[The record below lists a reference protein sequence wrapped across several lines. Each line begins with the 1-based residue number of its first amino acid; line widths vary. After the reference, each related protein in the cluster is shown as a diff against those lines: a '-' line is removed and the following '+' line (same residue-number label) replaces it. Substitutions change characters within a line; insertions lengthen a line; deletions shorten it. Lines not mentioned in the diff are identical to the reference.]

1 MAYMSY
7 CVFEGT
13 ANEMGECIS
22 KMEDASSIDDL
33 EMNQYEQDAFK
44 MLYKLSK
51 VYIKHYERLSKEF
64 LD

>member
-13 ANEMGECIS
+13 ANDLGQCIS
-22 KMEDASSIDDL
+22 LMEDAKDIDDL
-33 EMNQYEQDAFK
+33 DMSEYEQDAFK

-51 VYIKHYERLSKEF
+51 AYIKHYERLSEEF

>member
-1 MAYMSY
+1 MASMTY
-7 CVFEGT
+7 CIFENT
-13 ANEMGECIS
+13 ANDLGQCIAM
-22 KMEDASSIDDL
+22 MEDARNIDEL

-51 VYIKHYERLSKEF
+51 AYIKHYERLSEEF